1 MCVQLDNT
9 FTTIVTNT
17 FNNTFGVR
25 ATCVTMVECPFFSM
39 SGASFKSKI
48 SHDEGHWDREAGRMQ
63 KEWQRQRERLVDGY
77 IIWLKMFSRYKVYP
91 FIDTIVYV
99 FSYFAK

>member
-9 FTTIVTNT
+9 FTTIFTNT

>member
-9 FTTIVTNT
+9 FTTIFTNT

-48 SHDEGHWDREAGRMQ
+48 SHDEGH
-63 KEWQRQRERLVDGY
+63 
-77 IIWLKMFSRYKVYP
+77 
-91 FIDTIVYV
+91 
-99 FSYFAK
+99 